1 MKFTSIPK
9 TNETKQELVQE
20 KGNDPF
26 ERLISRPCN
35 RSLDVPE
42 GSWRVFDSGHHS
54 SKDMPVSGR
63 IAFLLRREGKI
74 EAQPL
79 ESSRFPGLESLRR
92 RVLKLIMKKILE
104 TIEHS
109 YDT

>member
-1 MKFTSIPK
+1 
-9 TNETKQELVQE
+9 
-20 KGNDPF
+20 
-26 ERLISRPCN
+26 
-35 RSLDVPE
+35 
-42 GSWRVFDSGHHS
+42 
-54 SKDMPVSGR
+54 MPVSGR

-74 EAQPL
+74 EAQLL